1 MFRFSCIA
9 LAVFLLAA
17 CSPKD
22 NADQKKA
29 EDSIAAL
36 KPEFFQTD
44 SGRLEVPVRDGKK
57 NGAAVLR
64 NAAGVVVGSG
74 LFVNDIQAGVWKRF
88 DTSGKLIAVNQFSA
102 GKAVRTLD
110 ITDFEKRKFEN
121 AAMNI
126 RLSIPKLWTEVE
138 SPNPALMA
146 VFEKKTTD
154 STVVQPPAVNVVKA
168 VLGKNET
175 LEKLA
180 ADHLNLLHQSI
191 NRVEVI
197 DEQYFTLK
205 KTTGFR
211 RYGMYNVDNLNV
223 GFMNAILING
233 NDVYVFNCVADNSK
247 PGDFLAYQA
256 VFDELV
262 ESFEPIK

>member
-1 MFRFSCIA
+1 MFRLFCIA
-9 LAVFLLAA
+9 IAVLLLAA
-17 CSPKD
+17 CSSKD
-22 NADQKKA
+22 NADKQKA
-29 EDSIAAL
+29 EDSVAAL
-36 KPEFFQTD
+36 KPKFFQTD

-57 NGAAVLR
+57 NGIAVLR
-64 NAAGVVVGSG
+64 NAAGIVVGSG
-74 LFVNDIQAGVWKRF
+74 LFVNDVQAGVWKRF
-88 DTSGKLIAVNQFSA
+88 DASGKLISVNQFSS

-146 VFEKKTTD
+146 IFEKNINDT
-154 STVVQPPAVNVVKA
+154 TVVQPPAVNVVKA

-180 ADHLNLLHQSI
+180 ADQLNLLHQAI

-197 DEQYFTLK
+197 DEQYFTLN

-211 RYGMYNVDNLNV
+211 RYGMYTIDNITV

-233 NDVYVFNCVADNSK
+233 NNVYVFNCIADNSK

-256 VFDELV
+256 VFDEMV
-262 ESFEPIK
+262 ESFEIIK

>member
-1 MFRFSCIA
+1 MFRYFCIT
-9 LAVFLLAA
+9 LVVSLLAA
-17 CSPKD
+17 CSAND
-22 NADQKKA
+22 NADKKKA

-57 NGAAVLR
+57 NGTAVLR
-64 NAAGVVVGSG
+64 NANGVVIGSG
-74 LFVNDIQAGVWKRF
+74 LFVNDVQAGVWKRF
-88 DTSGKLIAVNQFSA
+88 DQNGKLVSVNQFSS

-110 ITDFEKRKFEN
+110 ISDFEKRKFEN

-126 RLSIPKLWTEVE
+126 RLSIPKLWIEVE

-146 VFEKKTTD
+146 IFEKNIADT
-154 STVVQPPAVNVVKA
+154 SVVQPPAVNVVKA

-180 ADHLNLLHQSI
+180 ADQLNILHQAI

-197 DEQYFTLK
+197 DEEYFTLK

-211 RYGMYNVDNLNV
+211 RYGMYTVDNITV

-247 PGDFLAYQA
+247 PGEFLAYQA

-262 ESFEPIK
+262 ESFETIK